1 MNIKQGDKVLIAKGK
16 DRGKQGKIIKILPK
30 KDKAV
35 VDGLNLLTKHI
46 RPQKT
51 GEKGKM
57 VKVPAPIYA
66 SNLRLICSRCNKP
79 TRIGRGIGKDGKKI
93 RICKKC
99 GKGT

>member
-16 DRGKQGKIIKILPK
+16 DRGKQGKITKILPK

-46 RPQKT
+46 KPQKT
-51 GEKGKM
+51 GEKGKL
-57 VKVPAPIYA
+57 VKVPAPIYV
-66 SNLRLICSRCNKP
+66 SNLRLICSKCNKP
-79 TRIGRGIGKDGKKI
+79 TRVGRGTAKNGKKV

-99 GKGT
+99 KKET